1 MSAATEVRRAERS
14 AKRKARSAG
23 RRVEKQAAN
32 PWFER
37 ATRLGYM
44 VRGLLYALVGVL
56 AIGQAL
62 GIGGQATDMRG
73 GVGAVTDNP
82 LRYPIL
88 AIALIGLTAY
98 SAWGFVRAVYDPL
111 HRGDD
116 PVGLASR
123 LGFVWSGISYLS
135 LTVFLVQLGAG
146 HPGRGEMLRG
156 FVAGALQY
164 PAGRWIAAA
173 VGAVCIAFGVGQFV
187 DTVKASFRKDLKRG
201 AMTRFERLAAEY
213 LGRFGMLSRGVIFS
227 MLGWFVVL
235 AALTQNPG
243 QARGWGS
250 VFQVLAAQPHGQF
263 LLVVVALGFVAL
275 GLHSFACAR
284 WIRTLE

>member
-1 MSAATEVRRAERS
+1 MSARAPVRKAERRA
-14 AKRKARSAG
+14 KRQARQAA
-23 RRVEKQAAN
+23 RRIEKQAAN

-37 ATRLGYM
+37 ATRLGYV
-44 VRGLLYALVGVL
+44 VRGFLYALVGVL

-62 GIGGQATDMRG
+62 GVGGQATDMRG
-73 GVGAVTDNP
+73 GVAAVTDNP

-88 AIALIGLTAY
+88 AIALVGLVAY
-98 SAWGFVRAVYDPL
+98 SAWGFVRAIYDPL

-116 PVGLASR
+116 PVGLAAR

-135 LTVFLVQLGAG
+135 LTLFLLQLGAG
-146 HPGRGEMLRG
+146 RTSHDEMVRT
-156 FVAGALQY
+156 FVAGALQF
-164 PAGRWIAAA
+164 PAGRWIAVAA
-173 VGAVCIAFGVGQFV
+173 GAVCMAFGAGQFV

-201 AMTRFERLAAEY
+201 AMTRWQRLAAEY
-213 LGRFGMLSRGVIFS
+213 LGRFGMLSRGVVFS
-227 MLGWFVVL
+227 MLGFFVLL

-250 VFQVLAAQPHGQF
+250 VFHVLAAQPHGQV
-263 LLVVVALGFVAL
+263 LLVIVALGFVAL